1 MRNAAFKKIFYEAK
15 KNKKIIFIG
24 SDLGS
29 GVMEEMKNTLPQ
41 QFFME
46 GVCEQ
51 NIVGLSAGLAME
63 GFVPYINTIGTFLTR
78 RCYEQILLDVCLHKL
93 PVRFL
98 GNGGGGV
105 YASLGPTHLSL
116 DDYAI
121 LRVIPNM
128 KIYAPCDAIESEQII
143 KSTFLDKSPIYIRL
157 ARGGEEIIS
166 EKDQFKP
173 GKARVLVKNNKEK
186 LVIFSTGITSQ
197 IAKKAAEELK
207 KSGINISVTHFATIK
222 PLDEKYLNKV
232 FNRINKIII
241 IEEHV
246 RSGGFG
252 SQVLEYLN
260 NKCNYKNINIKIM
273 SAPDKF
279 VDRYG
284 NHSDLL
290 NLWGITVKN
299 IIKEVKKFL

>member
-1 MRNAAFKKIFYEAK
+1 MRNAAFKQIFDEAK

-24 SDLGS
+24 SDLGH
-29 GVMEEMKNTLPQ
+29 GVMEEMKNALPQ

-51 NIVGLSAGLAME
+51 NIVGMSAGLAME
-63 GFVPYINTIGTFLTR
+63 GFMPYINTIGTFLTR
-78 RCYEQILLDVCLHKL
+78 RCYEQIVLDVCLHNL

-121 LRVIPNM
+121 LRVIPNI

-143 KSTFLDKSPIYIRL
+143 RSTFLDKTPTYIRL

-166 EKDQFKP
+166 EKKKFEP
-173 GKARVLVKNNKEK
+173 GKARVLIKNNKEK
-186 LVIFSTGITSQ
+186 VAIFSTGITSQ
-197 IAKKAAEELK
+197 LAKKAAEELQ
-207 KSGINISVTHFATIK
+207 KSSINISVAHFATIK
-222 PLDEKYLNKV
+222 PLDEKYLKKV
-232 FNRINKIII
+232 FNKINKIII
-241 IEEHV
+241 IEEHI

-260 NKCNYKNINIKIM
+260 KCSYKNINIKIM

-284 NHSDLL
+284 NHADLL
-290 NLWGITVKN
+290 NYWGITVKN

>member
-1 MRNAAFKKIFYEAK
+1 MRNAAFKQIFDEAK

-24 SDLGS
+24 SDLGH
-29 GVMEEMKNTLPQ
+29 GVMEEMKNALPQ

-51 NIVGLSAGLAME
+51 NIVGMSAGLAME
-63 GFVPYINTIGTFLTR
+63 GFMPYINTIGTFLTR
-78 RCYEQILLDVCLHKL
+78 RCYEQIVLDVCLHNL

-121 LRVIPNM
+121 LRVIPNI

-143 KSTFLDKSPIYIRL
+143 RSTFLDKTPTYIRL

-166 EKDQFKP
+166 EKKKFEP
-173 GKARVLVKNNKEK
+173 GKARVLIKNNKEK
-186 LVIFSTGITSQ
+186 VAIFSTGITSQ
-197 IAKKAAEELK
+197 LAKKAAEELK
-207 KSGINISVTHFATIK
+207 KSSINISVAHFATIK
-222 PLDEKYLNKV
+222 PLDEKYLKKV
-232 FNRINKIII
+232 FNKINKIII
-241 IEEHV
+241 IEEHI

-252 SQVLEYLN
+252 SQVLEYL

-284 NHSDLL
+284 NHADLL
-290 NLWGITVKN
+290 NYWGITVKN